1 MSTSTANTTSTVG
14 EAIKPAQTNS
24 SKTFLLRYS
33 FAFIC
38 VILSGFAM
46 KMAANDPNAANNN
59 YYMYLTMVLLPL
71 IIAGFI
77 ILPLFSEGFNFS
89 LNLALI
95 SVVTVGIISVYY
107 FMKMIVNAEMQ
118 YVGYFMY
125 FLGFAI
131 TIVLLA
137 MIYKIFYRIIRNVKG
152 TWGFVVNLIFL
163 IPCFFLDTIEL
174 LFADFKNTSNS
185 IKLLFGIEIILIYL
199 FFNLKGLFRN
209 KSSEITLLGEPHDLY
224 EKRDLGSDE
233 IMYSSAE
240 IFRENYGLSMWI
252 YINTSHKTHGR
263 PIPIF
268 TYGNISEDGTYLSVN
283 LLAYPLIQYDQT
295 TQKLKITISS
305 EKSILLDIDGQKWNH
320 LAISMDNG
328 YANIFINGEL
338 VKTLPYENTEM
349 GEAGR
354 RRLSAG
360 WNTKYMDGLL
370 GAICNVIYYK
380 KPLTP
385 EQISRHYNYY
395 LHKNPPI

>member
-1 MSTSTANTTSTVG
+1 MSTSAASIIPKVESIQTS
-14 EAIKPAQTNS
+14 NS
-24 SKTFLLRYS
+24 SKTFLLRYL

-38 VILSGFAM
+38 VILSAISM
-46 KMAANDPNAANNN
+46 KMATNDPNAANNN
-59 YYMYLTMVLLPL
+59 YYMYLTIILMPLL
-71 IIAGFI
+71 IAGFI
-77 ILPLFSEGFNFS
+77 ILPFFSEGFNFS

-118 YVGYFMY
+118 YVGYMMY
-125 FLGFAI
+125 FLGGAI

-137 MIYKIFYRIIRNVKG
+137 MVYKIFYRIIRNTKG
-152 TWGFVVNLIFL
+152 TWSFILNLIFL

-174 LFADFKNTSNS
+174 LFSDFKNTNNS
-185 IKLLFGIEIILIYL
+185 IKLLLGIEIILIYL

-209 KSSEITLLGEPHDLY
+209 KSSEIKLLGDPSDLY

-233 IMYSSAE
+233 IMYSSSGV
-240 IFRENYGLSMWI
+240 FRENYGLSMWI

-268 TYGNISEDGTYLSVN
+268 THGNISETNQVVPIE
-283 LLAYPLIQYDQT
+283 LLAYPLIEYDQT
-295 TQKLKITISS
+295 SQKLKITIDIN
-305 EKSILLDIDGQKWNH
+305 KSILLDIDGQKWNN
-320 LAISMDNG
+320 LAISMDNA
-328 YANIFINGEL
+328 YTNIFINGEL
-338 VKTLPYENTEM
+338 VKTLPYTTTEM

-360 WNTKYMDGLL
+360 WNTKTMDGLL

-380 KPLTP
+380 TPLTP
-385 EQISRHYNYY
+385 EQMSRHYNYY